1 MFTDT
6 DSLMQEIKIDNV
18 YEDFSKDKKMFNF
31 RKYSPRSYYH
41 DDSNKLVA
49 GKRNMKQVVLLLN
62 FFFDSIQKCI
72 YSW

>member
-6 DSLMQEIKIDNV
+6 DSLMQEIKIDNF

-31 RKYSPRSYYH
+31 RKYSPRLNYH

-49 GKRNMKQVVLLLN
+49 GKRNMKQVVLQLKI
-62 FFFDSIQKCI
+62 FF
-72 YSW
+72 